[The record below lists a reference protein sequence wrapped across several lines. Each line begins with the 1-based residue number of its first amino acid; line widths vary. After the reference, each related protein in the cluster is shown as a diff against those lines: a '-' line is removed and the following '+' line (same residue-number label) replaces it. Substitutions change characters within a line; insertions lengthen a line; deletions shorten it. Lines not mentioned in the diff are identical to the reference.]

1 MFGILL
7 TTLGAPIQEW
17 AFWDVYTLV
26 FYVAASLTV
35 YTTWKLY
42 GSTASIALVMVAY
55 AVWAAVLPLKPGS
68 EEAAREYAVLV
79 PFLVSFHVVQ
89 LKHRD
94 ILWATMTWR
103 EFLDDKFKGMMT
115 MAGTASIVAATVF
128 GAYELLR
135 LAVKEIVE
143 KDDVLRAGAMVVV
156 VAALL
161 TFLLKE
167 LRGR

>member
-1 MFGILL
+1 
-7 TTLGAPIQEW
+7 
-17 AFWDVYTLV
+17 
-26 FYVAASLTV
+26 
-35 YTTWKLY
+35 
-42 GSTASIALVMVAY
+42 
-55 AVWAAVLPLKPGS
+55 
-68 EEAAREYAVLV
+68 
-79 PFLVSFHVVQ
+79 
-89 LKHRD
+89 
-94 ILWATMTWR
+94 
-103 EFLDDKFKGMMT
+103 MT